1 MVRVD
6 TAVVHLSANE
16 QRVLD
21 LLGQKDAVDPVD
33 CAHLAELRLGMAD
46 AALKSL
52 ASKGLAAPNSA
63 RKGLRKRAD
72 GTWSI
77 TDAGRNHLS
86 A

>member
-1 MVRVD
+1 M
-6 TAVVHLSANE
+6 HLSANE

-21 LLGQKDAVDPVD
+21 LLADKDAVDAVD

-52 ASKGLAAPNSA
+52 TSKGLAAPNTA
-63 RKGLRKRAD
+63 RKGLKKRAD

-77 TDAGRNHLS
+77 TTAGRAHL
-86 A
+86 AG